1 MIKQIDRVIG
11 DLVRQTEE
19 FKKHSGHPIC
29 VALVA
34 VNFAEQYTS
43 FEGTRTYATDGRKE
57 KHPKQEAAEALSR
70 LEQRAKPSFNEFLLL
85 RFIATNSTP
94 FPYAWVNEQQTVMEY
109 SALLTRIS
117 REYDRRFA

>member
-1 MIKQIDRVIG
+1 
-11 DLVRQTEE
+11 
-19 FKKHSGHPIC
+19 
-29 VALVA
+29 
-34 VNFAEQYTS
+34 
-43 FEGTRTYATDGRKE
+43 
-57 KHPKQEAAEALSR
+57 

-85 RFIATNSTP
+85 RFIATNIAP